1 LKMVSKTR
9 KAIEM
14 LYRDKCTIVEYQ
26 PIKDPVTKRTNNK
39 EVIVLENQPCKL
51 SYKNIV
57 SATDGE
63 VAKLEQT
70 IKLFI
75 SPDVEIKSGSK
86 LIITNQN
93 NITKEY
99 VRSGES
105 AIYPNHQEIVLE
117 LLEDKA

>member
-1 LKMVSKTR
+1 KTR

-57 SATDGE
+57 SATEGK

-75 SPDVEIKSGSK
+75 SPDIEIKAGSK
-86 LIITNQN
+86 LIIND
-93 NITKEY
+93 KEY

-105 AIYPNHQEIVLE
+105 AIYPNHQEIILE
-117 LLEDKA
+117 LFKDKA

>member
-1 LKMVSKTR
+1 MVSKTR

-57 SATDGE
+57 SATDGK

-75 SPDVEIKSGSK
+75 SPNVSVKAGSK
-86 LIITNQN
+86 LIIN
-93 NITKEY
+93 NKEY

-105 AIYPNHQEIVLE
+105 AIYPNHQEIILE
-117 LLEDKA
+117 LFKDKA

>member
-1 LKMVSKTR
+1 R

-57 SATDGE
+57 SATEGK

-75 SPDVEIKSGSK
+75 SPDIEIKAGSK
-86 LIITNQN
+86 LIIND
-93 NITKEY
+93 KEY

-105 AIYPNHQEIVLE
+105 AIYPNHQEIILE
-117 LLEDKA
+117 LFKDKA

>member
-1 LKMVSKTR
+1 MVSKTR

-26 PIKDPVTKRTNNK
+26 PIKDHITKRTNNK
-39 EVIVLENQPCKL
+39 EIVVLENQSCKL

-57 SATDGE
+57 SATDGK

-75 SPDVEIKSGSK
+75 SPDIEIKAGSK
-86 LIITNQN
+86 LIIND
-93 NITKEY
+93 KEY

-105 AIYPNHQEIVLE
+105 AIYPNHQEIILE
-117 LLEDKA
+117 LFKDKA

>member
-1 LKMVSKTR
+1 MVSKTR

-26 PIKDPVTKRTNNK
+26 PIKDPITKRTNNK
-39 EVIVLENQPCKL
+39 EVVVLENQPCKL
-51 SYKNIV
+51 SYKNIT
-57 SATDGE
+57 SATDGK

-75 SPDVEIKSGSK
+75 SPNIEIKAGSK
-86 LIITNQN
+86 LIIND
-93 NITKEY
+93 KEY

-105 AIYPNHQEIVLE
+105 A
-117 LLEDKA
+117 

>member
-1 LKMVSKTR
+1 MDKTR

-26 PIKDPVTKRTNNK
+26 PVKDPVTKRTNNK

-51 SYKNIV
+51 SYKNIT
-57 SATDGE
+57 SATDGK
-63 VAKLEQT
+63 VAKIEQT

-75 SPDVEIKSGSK
+75 SPNISVKAGSK

-99 VRSGES
+99 IRNGES
-105 AIYPNHQEIVLE
+105 AIYPNHQEVLLE
-117 LLEDKA
+117 LCEDKA

>member
-1 LKMVSKTR
+1 KMVSKTR

-57 SATDGE
+57 SATEGK

-75 SPDVEIKSGSK
+75 SPDIEIKAGSK
-86 LIITNQN
+86 LIIND
-93 NITKEY
+93 KEY

-105 AIYPNHQEIVLE
+105 AIYPNHQEIILE
-117 LLEDKA
+117 LFKDKA

>member
-1 LKMVSKTR
+1 MMDKTR

-26 PIKDPVTKRTNNK
+26 PVKDHLTKRTNNK
-39 EVIVLENQPCKL
+39 EVVALENQPCKL
-51 SYKNIV
+51 SYKNIT
-57 SATDGE
+57 SATDGK

-75 SPDVEIKSGSK
+75 SPNINIKAGSK
-86 LIITNQN
+86 LIIND
-93 NITKEY
+93 KEY

-105 AIYPNHQEIVLE
+105 AIYPNHQEIILE

>member
-1 LKMVSKTR
+1 MVSKTR

-26 PIKDPVTKRTNNK
+26 PIKDPITKRTNNK
-39 EVIVLENQPCKL
+39 EVVVLENQPCKL
-51 SYKNIV
+51 SYKNIT
-57 SATDGE
+57 SATDGK

-75 SPDVEIKSGSK
+75 SPNIEIKAGSK
-86 LIITNQN
+86 LIIND
-93 NITKEY
+93 KEY

-105 AIYPNHQEIVLE
+105 ALYPNHQEIIL
-117 LLEDKA
+117 

>member
-1 LKMVSKTR
+1 MVSKIR

-57 SATDGE
+57 SDTEGKI
-63 VAKLEQT
+63 AKLEQT

-75 SPDVEIKSGSK
+75 SPDIEIKAASK
-86 LIITNQN
+86 LIIND
-93 NITKEY
+93 KEY

-105 AIYPNHQEIVLE
+105 AIYPNHQEIILE
-117 LLEDKA
+117 LFKDKA

>member
-1 LKMVSKTR
+1 FKMVSKTR

-26 PIKDPVTKRTNNK
+26 PIKDPVTKRTNIK

-57 SATDGE
+57 SATEGK

-75 SPDVEIKSGSK
+75 SPDIEIKAGSK
-86 LIITNQN
+86 LIIND
-93 NITKEY
+93 KEY

-105 AIYPNHQEIVLE
+105 AIYPNHQEIILE
-117 LLEDKA
+117 LFKDKA

>member
-1 LKMVSKTR
+1 MDKTR

-14 LYRDKCTIVEYQ
+14 LYREKCTIVEYQ
-26 PIKDPVTKRTNNK
+26 SVKDPITKRTNNK
-39 EVIVLENQPCKL
+39 EVVILKNQPCKL

-57 SATDGE
+57 SATDGK

-75 SPDVEIKSGSK
+75 SPEIEIKAGSK
-86 LIITNQN
+86 LIIN
-93 NITKEY
+93 NKEY

-105 AIYPNHQEIVLE
+105 AIYPNHQEIILE
-117 LLEDKA
+117 LLKDKA

>member
-1 LKMVSKTR
+1 MMDKTR

-26 PIKDPVTKRTNNK
+26 PIKDPITKRTNNK
-39 EVIVLENQPCKL
+39 EIVVLENQSCKL

-57 SATDGE
+57 SATDGK

-75 SPDVEIKSGSK
+75 SPDIEIKAGSK
-86 LIITNQN
+86 LIIND
-93 NITKEY
+93 KEY
-99 VRSGES
+99 VR
-105 AIYPNHQEIVLE
+105 
-117 LLEDKA
+117 

>member
-1 LKMVSKTR
+1 MVSKTR

-26 PIKDPVTKRTNNK
+26 PIKDPITKRTNNK
-39 EVIVLENQPCKL
+39 EIVVLENQSCKL

-57 SATDGE
+57 SATDGK

-75 SPDVEIKSGSK
+75 SPDIEIKAGSK
-86 LIITNQN
+86 LIIND
-93 NITKEY
+93 KEY

-105 AIYPNHQEIVLE
+105 AIYPNHQEIILE
-117 LLEDKA
+117 LFKDKA

>member
-1 LKMVSKTR
+1 MDKAR
-9 KAIEM
+9 KAIEL

-26 PIKDPVTKRTNNK
+26 PVKDPITKRTNNK
-39 EVIVLENQPCKL
+39 EVVALENQPCKL

-57 SATDGE
+57 SATEGK
-63 VAKLEQT
+63 VAKLGQT

-75 SPDVEIKSGSK
+75 SPNINVKAGSK
-86 LIITNQN
+86 LTITNQN
-93 NITKEY
+93 NVTKEY

-105 AIYPNHQEIVLE
+105 AIYPNHQEVILE

>member
-1 LKMVSKTR
+1 MLKMVSKTR

-57 SATDGE
+57 SATEGK

-75 SPDVEIKSGSK
+75 SPDIEIKAGSK
-86 LIITNQN
+86 LIIND
-93 NITKEY
+93 KEY

-105 AIYPNHQEIVLE
+105 AIYPNHQEIILE
-117 LLEDKA
+117 LFKDKA

>member
-1 LKMVSKTR
+1 MGKTR

-14 LYRDKCTIVEYQ
+14 MYRDKCTIIEYQ
-26 PIKDPVTKRTNNK
+26 PIKDPITKRTNNK

-57 SATDGE
+57 SATEGK

-75 SPDVEIKSGSK
+75 SPNVSVKAGSK
-86 LIITNQN
+86 LIIN
-93 NITKEY
+93 NKEY

-105 AIYPNHQEIVLE
+105 AIYPNHQEIILE
-117 LLEDKA
+117 LLKDKA

>member
-1 LKMVSKTR
+1 MVSKTR

-26 PIKDPVTKRTNNK
+26 PVKDPVTKRTNNK

-57 SATDGE
+57 SATEGK

-75 SPDVEIKSGSK
+75 SPNISIKAGSK
-86 LIITNQN
+86 LIIN
-93 NITKEY
+93 NKEY
-99 VRSGES
+99 ARSGEP
-105 AIYPNHQEIVLE
+105 AIYPNHQELLLE

>member
-1 LKMVSKTR
+1 MVSKTR

-26 PIKDPVTKRTNNK
+26 PIKDPITKRTNNK
-39 EVIVLENQPCKL
+39 EVVVLENQPCKL
-51 SYKNIV
+51 SYKNIT
-57 SATDGE
+57 SATDGK

-75 SPDVEIKSGSK
+75 SPNIEIKAGSK
-86 LIITNQN
+86 LIIND
-93 NITKEY
+93 KEY

-105 AIYPNHQEIVLE
+105 ALYPNHQEIILE
-117 LLEDKA
+117 LFKD

>member
-1 LKMVSKTR
+1 MDKTR
-9 KAIEM
+9 KAIEI

-57 SATDGE
+57 SATEGKL
-63 VAKLEQT
+63 AKLEQT

-75 SPDVEIKSGSK
+75 SPNISVKAGSK
-86 LIITNQN
+86 LIIN
-93 NITKEY
+93 NKEY

-105 AIYPNHQEIVLE
+105 AIYPNHQEIILE
-117 LLEDKA
+117 LFKDKA

>member
-1 LKMVSKTR
+1 MVSRTR

-26 PIKDPVTKRTNNK
+26 PVKDHVTKRTNNK
-39 EVIVLENQPCKL
+39 EVVALENQPCKL
-51 SYKNIV
+51 SYKNIT
-57 SATDGE
+57 SATDGK

-75 SPDVEIKSGSK
+75 SPDIEIKAGSK
-86 LIITNQN
+86 LIIN
-93 NITKEY
+93 NKEC

-105 AIYPNHQEIVLE
+105 AIYPNHQEVVLE
-117 LLEDKA
+117 LLKDKA

>member
-1 LKMVSKTR
+1 MMDKTR
-9 KAIEM
+9 KAIEI

-57 SATDGE
+57 SATEGKL
-63 VAKLEQT
+63 AKLEQT

-75 SPDVEIKSGSK
+75 SPNISVKAGSK
-86 LIITNQN
+86 LIIN
-93 NITKEY
+93 NKEY

-105 AIYPNHQEIVLE
+105 AIYPNHQEIILE
-117 LLEDKA
+117 LFKDKA

>member
-1 LKMVSKTR
+1 MMDKTR

-26 PIKDPVTKRTNNK
+26 PIKDPITKRTNN
-39 EVIVLENQPCKL
+39 EEIVVLENQSCKL
-51 SYKNIV
+51 SHKNIT
-57 SATDGE
+57 STEQGE
-63 VAKLEQT
+63 VAKLTQT

-75 SPDVEIKSGSK
+75 SPNISVKAGSK

-99 VRSGES
+99 IRSGEP
-105 AIYPNHQEIVLE
+105 AIYPNHQEIILE

>member
-1 LKMVSKTR
+1 MDKTR

-57 SATDGE
+57 SATEGK

-75 SPDVEIKSGSK
+75 SPDIEIKAGSK
-86 LIITNQN
+86 LIIND
-93 NITKEY
+93 KEY

-105 AIYPNHQEIVLE
+105 AIYPNHQEIILE
-117 LLEDKA
+117 LFKDKA